1 MNHPYILEAERRG
14 LPEGAEPE
22 EKTILQTV
30 ELTGVVR
37 CSICGDR
44 QRGITREGH
53 DICVLCLEDP
63 VETIVGLLN
72 ERERR

>member
-1 MNHPYILEAERRG
+1 MTHPYIQDAERHG
-14 LPEGAEPE
+14 LPEGHVQ

-44 QRGITREGH
+44 QMGITREGH